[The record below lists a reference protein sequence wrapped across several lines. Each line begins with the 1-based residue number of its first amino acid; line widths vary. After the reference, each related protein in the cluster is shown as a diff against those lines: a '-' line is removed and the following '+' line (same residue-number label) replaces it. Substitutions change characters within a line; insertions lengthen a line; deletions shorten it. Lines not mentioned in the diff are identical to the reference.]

1 MLEVEAEAGTPPIR
15 MANSEAYE
23 RDSGEISRMD
33 PGVEAR
39 AL

>member
-1 MLEVEAEAGTPPIR
+1 MLEVEAEAGAPPIR

-23 RDSGEISRMD
+23 RDSGDISMMD